1 VSQKKGQPFDK
12 LRATVNLDS
21 SSYPGKTLNRMDDE
35 PIIATATIW
44 QWRPEKPSAASWYF
58 VTIDGQ
64 TSAEIRYAAL
74 GRTGGFG
81 SVRVTVTLGET
92 TWQTS
97 LFPHKDSGGFLL
109 PMKAAVRKAEDVGV
123 GDVVTVRLE
132 V

>member
-1 VSQKKGQPFDK
+1 
-12 LRATVNLDS
+12 
-21 SSYPGKTLNRMDDE
+21 MDDE
-35 PIIATATIW
+35 PIIATAAIW

-58 VTIDGQ
+58 ATIDGQ

-81 SVRVTVTLGET
+81 SIRVTATLGET

-97 LFPHKDSGGFLL
+97 LFPHKESGRFLL
-109 PMKAAVRKAEDVGV
+109 PMKAAVRKAEGVGV